1 MRTET
6 AGERGAIFGF
16 KDTQTGVEQFAPGDD
31 NHIETRR
38 DLVTTEDL
46 SYQSFSSVSY
56 DGAAEFFGGRDA
68 QASNRAAVWK
78 NKQRGITAVNSRAAL
93 IDLLKFDAAAD
104 VLVGPEPSQV

>member
-1 MRTET
+1 LECR
-6 AGERGAIFGF
+6 AVFGF
-16 KDTQTGVEQFAPGDD
+16 KDSQAGVEQFAFRHDD
-31 NHIETRR
+31 DIEPWRN
-38 DLVTTEDL
+38 LVSTKHL